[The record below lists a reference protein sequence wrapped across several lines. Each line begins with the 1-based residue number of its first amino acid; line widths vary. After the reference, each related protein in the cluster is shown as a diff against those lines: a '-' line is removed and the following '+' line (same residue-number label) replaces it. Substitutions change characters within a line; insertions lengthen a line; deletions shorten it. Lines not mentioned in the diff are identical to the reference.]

1 MNAPVVSAFGDAPAD
16 PVDLAIVGAGPAGLR
31 AAITAAENGLAVLLI
46 DDHPAIGGQI
56 HHGLLASPLPEG
68 AAAAADRDQVRR
80 LEARLTALPIQRLR
94 SASVWSVEPT
104 DAGFELGVTRDGFYD
119 PRNFAIVPMGFC
131 FPGYDAHGSDL
142 PPRRDGAARLI
153 GARRVILA
161 TGAHERPLPIPGWT
175 LPGVLTAG
183 AAQRA
188 LKAQGLVPDGRVV
201 LAGSGPL
208 LVLVASQLLA
218 AGAELVGVVDT
229 TPRANLAR
237 AAAALPRFLP
247 SPPAARGLRLA
258 WTVARRTELVLGARD
273 PRVSGEGR
281 ASGLSFVAGRRR
293 REIAADVVLLHAGL
307 VPDTVLA
314 RAAGCDLAWDETL
327 RGFRPVR
334 DDDLETSLPGLA
346 IAGDG
351 GGIGGA
357 EIAALEG
364 ETAALA
370 AARAL
375 GRTVSADRTATL
387 HRRRRGLAR
396 SRAFVDRLWRIGDE
410 TAAPTN
416 DATIVCRCENL
427 TAGAIAA
434 AAADPCL
441 QPDQIKSLLRVGMGP
456 CHGRQ
461 CLTVLTEIVARERGV
476 SPSAVGLPRARTP
489 AGPLRLGELAELEW
503 GRPA

>member
-1 MNAPVVSAFGDAPAD
+1 MNVPLASSFGDVPEG

-56 HHGLLASPLPEG
+56 HHGLLTSPLPEG
-68 AAAAADRDQVRR
+68 AVAAADRDHVRR
-80 LEARLTALPIQRLR
+80 LDARIAALSIHRLR
-94 SASVWSVEPT
+94 TTSVWSIEPT
-104 DAGFELGVTRDGFYD
+104 DGGFELGVT
-119 PRNFAIVPMGFC
+119 
-131 FPGYDAHGSDL
+131 
-142 PPRRDGAARLI
+142 RDGAARLI

-161 TGAHERPLPIPGWT
+161 TGTHERPLPIPGWT

-208 LVLVASQLLA
+208 LLLVASQLLA
-218 AGAELVGVVDT
+218 AGAEVVAVVDT
-229 TPRANLAR
+229 TPHANLAH

-258 WTVARRTELVLGARD
+258 WTVARGTELVLGARD
-273 PRVSGEGR
+273 PQVSGEGR
-281 ASGLSFVAGRRR
+281 ASGLSFVAGRHR

-307 VPDTVLA
+307 LPDTVLA

-334 DDDLETSLPGLA
+334 DDDLETSRPGLA

-351 GGIGGA
+351 GDIGGA

-364 ETAALA
+364 EIAALA

-375 GRTVSADRTATL
+375 GRTVTADRRAAL
-387 HRRRRGLAR
+387 HRRRRRLAR

-416 DATIVCRCENL
+416 DATIVCRCESL
-427 TAGAIAA
+427 TAGAIAE

-461 CLTVLTEIVARERGV
+461 CLTVLTEIVARERGL

-503 GRPA
+503 SRPA